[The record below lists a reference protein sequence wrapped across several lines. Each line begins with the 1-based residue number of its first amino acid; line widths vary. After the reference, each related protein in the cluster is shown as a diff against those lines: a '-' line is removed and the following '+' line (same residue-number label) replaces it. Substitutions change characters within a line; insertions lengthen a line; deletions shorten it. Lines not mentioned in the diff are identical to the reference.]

1 MESSIVLL
9 SEAALALYPILIKK
23 VPTDIGTQL
32 VSRLLTYSVLGF
44 SLARPQDIKET
55 WGSVKGVTKSGLL
68 GFMTLAHV
76 ASSYFA
82 FQELPAGI
90 SMSLFY
96 SYPIFNVLGAV
107 LGYGE
112 SFSIVDLLLIGVA
125 MLGVLM
131 VAYSS
136 KEDGKEGFQS
146 KPLNWKGIAAG
157 LLAALTES
165 GMYFAV
171 REAGKQPNPFYAV
184 LQLYPAALP
193 LLLAGIFYT
202 GHTIDLRGSVWL
214 PMILFNAFVGFV
226 GYCLRFYAIPR
237 LPTIVFSVLSLVGVI
252 ASFVWGFVFAGEVPQ
267 VLSVAGGVL
276 IGLAAGLVK
285 SS

>member
-1 MESSIVLL
+1 MESLLVLL
-9 SEAALALYPILIKK
+9 SEATLALYPILIKK
-23 VPTDIGTQL
+23 VPTDLGTQL

-44 SLARPQDIKET
+44 ALARPQDIQAT
-55 WGSVKGVTKSGLL
+55 WGSIASGTKSTLL
-68 GFMTLAHV
+68 GAMTLAHV

-96 SYPIFNVLGAV
+96 SYPIFTVIGAV

-112 SFSIVDLLLIGVA
+112 SFSVVDLLLVGMAFV
-125 MLGVLM
+125 GVLF

-136 KEDGKEGFQS
+136 KEEPKEGFQS
-146 KPLNWKGIAAG
+146 KPLNWKGILAG

-193 LLLAGIFYT
+193 LLLGGLYYY
-202 GHTIDLRGSVWL
+202 GQKIDFRASVWL
-214 PMILFNAFVGFV
+214 PMILFNSVIGFV

-252 ASFVWGFVFAGEVPQ
+252 ASFVWGWVFVGEVPQ
-267 VLSVAGGVL
+267 LLSVVGGTM